1 MLDILRDN
9 WVLLLIGQY
18 PNGPLGGLA
27 MTLILAV
34 SAIAAAFVLGTL
46 IALARTSG
54 IALLYWPATALVYVV
69 RGLPPVMAVFWAY
82 FALPALTGQAIPGFW
97 TLLVALILY
106 ESTYLSEII
115 RAGIQSLPKGQVE
128 AAKALGFGYGRIT
141 RDIVLPQVYHTML
154 PSMVSQFV
162 STIKETS
169 LGYIIAVQELTFA
182 ANQINSQLLTRP
194 FEVFLILAVIY
205 FLVCFTLTSAAR
217 FLERRV
223 TRQRNAPAL
232 KVQPA

>member
-1 MLDILRDN
+1 MLDILSDN
-9 WVLLLIGQY
+9 WLLLLIGQY

-34 SAIAAAFVLGTL
+34 CAIAAAFVIGTL

-82 FALPALTGQAIPGFW
+82 FALPVLIGQPIPGFW
-97 TLLVALILY
+97 TLLAALILY

-128 AAKALGFGYGRIT
+128 AAKALGFGYARTT

>member
-1 MLDILRDN
+1 MWEILRAN
-9 WVLLLIGQY
+9 WELLLIGQF
-18 PNGPLGGLA
+18 PHGPLGGLA

-54 IALLYWPATALVYVV
+54 SAALSRPAAVLVYLV

-82 FALPALTGQAIPGFW
+82 FALPALIGRPIPGFW
-97 TLLVALILY
+97 TLLTALILY
-106 ESTYLSEII
+106 ESAYLSEII
-115 RAGIQSLPKGQVE
+115 RAGIQSLPKGQFE
-128 AAKALGFGYGRIT
+128 ASRALGMSSAQST
-141 RDIVLPQVYHTML
+141 RDIVLPQVYYTML

-182 ANQINSQLLTRP
+182 ANQINNRMLTKP
-194 FEVFLILAVIY
+194 FEVFLILAAIY
-205 FLVCFTLTSAAR
+205 FAVCFTLTSVAR
-217 FLERRV
+217 LIEHRTSRL
-223 TRQRNAPAL
+223 RNAPAL
-232 KVQPA
+232 QGNAA

>member
-1 MLDILRDN
+1 MPRN
-9 WVLLLIGQY
+9 LIV
-18 PNGPLGGLA
+18 
-27 MTLILAV
+27 T
-34 SAIAAAFVLGTL
+34 
-46 IALARTSG
+46 RTEVHNN
-54 IALLYWPATALVYVV
+54 L
-69 RGLPPVMAVFWAY
+69 
-82 FALPALTGQAIPGFW
+82 
-97 TLLVALILY
+97 
-106 ESTYLSEII
+106 YLSEII

-194 FEVFLILAVIY
+194 FEVFLILAAIY

-217 FLERRV
+217 FLEHRV
-223 TRQRNAPAL
+223 ARQRNAPAL

>member
-1 MLDILRDN
+1 MLDIARSN
-9 WVLLLIGQY
+9 WQLLLIGQF

-34 SAIAAAFVLGTL
+34 SAIAAAFVIGTL

-54 IALLYWPATALVYVV
+54 HAVLQWPATVLVYVV

-82 FALPALTGQAIPGFW
+82 FALPALIGRPIPGFW
-97 TLLVALILY
+97 TLLAALILY
-106 ESTYLSEII
+106 ESAYLSEIL
-115 RAGIQSLPKGQVE
+115 RAGIRALPKGQFE
-128 AAKALGFGYGRIT
+128 ASRALGMGYLQTT
-141 RDIVLPQVYHTML
+141 RDIVLPQVYYTML

-182 ANQINSQLLTRP
+182 TNQLNSQLLTRP
-194 FEVFLILAVIY
+194 FEVFMLLAVIY
-205 FLVCFTLTSAAR
+205 FAVCSTLTSGAR
-217 FLERRV
+217 LLERR
-223 TRQRNAPAL
+223 TTKLRNAPVLAME
-232 KVQPA
+232 AA